1 MTRKIGS
8 SIKKILEKYELLTLW
23 KDEKKIFNLDGKGN
37 GEAKSPDDHKNFWKC
52 YIKKVILN
60 YVEKQWR
67 NGIEKKA
74 KLRTFRLF
82 KTSLSLSPYLLT
94 TGSYRGRMLMT
105 TLRTGT
111 NTLRIET
118 GRWEHLEEKER
129 ICDQCDLKNVENELH
144 MITQCP
150 RYQNEREDLYS
161 KIPQLSNSKWNL
173 ATLTFNDQFLLL
185 INGSG
190 DELEQDIF
198 KLFQTFL
205 VRAFKLRR

>member
-1 MTRKIGS
+1 MKKSNGAMGQRRKQN
-8 SIKKILEKYELLTLW
+8 YEPFVCSKPL
-23 KDEKKIFNLDGKGN
+23 
-37 GEAKSPDDHKNFWKC
+37 
-52 YIKKVILN
+52 Y
-60 YVEKQWR
+60 
-67 NGIEKKA
+67 
-74 KLRTFRLF
+74 
-82 KTSLSLSPYLLT
+82 LSPYLLT

-118 GRWEHLEEKER
+118 GRWEHLER

-150 RYQNEREDLYS
+150 RYQNERGDLYS
-161 KIPQLSNSKWNL
+161 KIYQHSNSKWNL
-173 ATLTFNDQFLLL
+173 ATMTFNRSILLL

-190 DELEQDIF
+190 DEREQDIF

>member
-1 MTRKIGS
+1 MNNFIDKKNWVS

-37 GEAKSPDDHKNFWKC
+37 GEAKSPDGHKNFWKR
-52 YIKKVILN
+52 YIKKVIHN
-60 YVEKQWR
+60 YEEKQWR

-118 GRWEHLEEKER
+118 GRWEHLEEKQR
-129 ICDQCDLKNVENELH
+129 ICDQCDLKSVENELH

-161 KIPQLSNSKWNL
+161 KIHQHSNSKWNL
-173 ATLTFNDQFLLL
+173 ATMTFNDQF
-185 INGSG
+185 
-190 DELEQDIF
+190 F
-198 KLFQTFL
+198 
-205 VRAFKLRR
+205 V